1 MKDGYRVEPAAL
13 ALLGLAFVT
22 FAVFGIVYL
31 ANVGEPDLLR
41 NYPWLI
47 VDITVGA
54 LAFMWGFVVLLTE
67 YPGVQTVAVGI
78 LVVISC
84 LVAPMGLMF
93 ALMAASRVAG
103 GGD

>member
-1 MKDGYRVEPAAL
+1 MKDRHRVEPAAL
-13 ALLGLAFVT
+13 ALLGLAFLA

-31 ANVGEPDLLR
+31 ANFGEPDLLR
-41 NYPWLI
+41 DYPWLI
-47 VDITVGA
+47 IDVTLGA

-67 YPGVQTVAVGI
+67 YPAVQTVAVGL

-93 ALMAASRVAG
+93 ALVAARATG

>member
-1 MKDGYRVEPAAL
+1 MKDSYHVEPAAL

-22 FAVFGIVYL
+22 FAVFGFVYL

-41 NYPWLI
+41 NHPWLI

-54 LAFMWGFVVLLTE
+54 LAFMWGFVVLLAE